1 MTMEKI
7 GRAMSW
13 SFVARVAAS
22 GVGFAANIF
31 IIRALS
37 KLDWGV
43 GIYSE
48 IRTVLQF
55 ALVFVMI
62 GIDAAILK
70 FAPMLRVSGGAA
82 SFARTFRRLV
92 LMQMGVWI
100 VIFFLSRFGGRFLSV
115 FFRDPSGRFGFY
127 LQVAVVCLIFE
138 LFMLLL
144 SNFFQSW
151 YETKRLA
158 VVMIGGN
165 ALYFVLVVV
174 AMRMGLGIAAVFV
187 SAAAMNLVMIVL
199 LLPRAMRLMQSVSAA
214 GAGPGVGAVLR
225 FSLPFVVTG
234 LLGQIV
240 WRQSEVLFLG
250 HFKGA
255 EAAGFFWFAYRM
267 PQMLLEFVPL
277 TVWPIVMAGMSELYA
292 RDAGN
297 LPRAIHV
304 YFKLI
309 FLLVVP
315 VAAMGFAFAKPLVPI
330 VYGAKMLPAA
340 LLTQLFFIVF
350 SYSFLYTPMS
360 MAFYVMGKSW
370 VNMLIFMV
378 LAVIEIGL
386 DLTLIPAYG
395 MWGGIA
401 SVSIVLFMGVVLFH
415 SAMRR
420 IRPDVRAPVGFI
432 ARCSLAAVPTCLLSV
447 LVSRWSSPAAVAIMI
462 PIGIGLL
469 IGGFRAMK
477 VIGPEEKELIRKLPI
492 PAKERLLAIF

>member
-1 MTMEKI
+1 VTMEKV

-22 GVGFAANIF
+22 AVGFGANIF
-31 IIRALS
+31 IVRALS
-37 KLDWGV
+37 ERDWGL
-43 GIYSE
+43 YSE
-48 IRTVLQF
+48 IRTILQF
-55 ALVFVMI
+55 VLVFVMI
-62 GIDAAILK
+62 GVDTAILK
-70 FAPMLRVSGGAA
+70 FAPMLRVNGGAA
-82 SFARTFRRLV
+82 SFVRTVRRLV
-92 LMQMGVWI
+92 LMQIGVWV
-100 VIFFLSRFGGRFLSV
+100 VILILSRFGGDSLSA

-127 LQVAVVCLIFE
+127 LQIAVACLLFE

-144 SNFFQSW
+144 NNFFQSW

-158 VVMIGGN
+158 AVMIGGN
-165 ALYFVLVVV
+165 TLYFALVVA
-174 AMRMGLGIAAVFV
+174 AMRMGFGIAAVLV

-199 LLPRAMRLMQSVSAA
+199 LLPKATRLMRSVSAA

-255 EAAGFFWFAYRM
+255 EAAGFFSLAYRM

-277 TVWPIVMAGMSELYA
+277 TVWPIVMAGTSELYA

-297 LPRAIHV
+297 LPRAINV
-304 YFKLI
+304 YFRLI

-315 VAAMGFAFAKPLVPI
+315 VAAMGFAFAKPLIPI

-378 LAVIEIGL
+378 LAVIEVGL
-386 DLTLIPAYG
+386 DLALIPAYG
-395 MWGGIA
+395 MWGGMA
-401 SVSIVLFMGVVLFH
+401 AVSIVLLMGVVLFH

-420 IRPDVRAPVGFI
+420 IRPDVRMPAGFVV
-432 ARCSLAAVPTCLLSV
+432 RCSLAAVPTCMLSI
-447 LVSRWSSPAAVAIMI
+447 LVSRWSSPAAVVFMI

-492 PAKERLLAIF
+492 PGRERLLAIF

>member
-1 MTMEKI
+1 MEKV

-22 GVGFAANIF
+22 AVGFAANIF
-31 IIRALS
+31 IVRALS
-37 KLDWGV
+37 EHDW

-48 IRTVLQF
+48 IRTILQF
-55 ALVFVMI
+55 VLVFCMI

-70 FAPMLRVSGGAA
+70 FVPALRLHGGAA
-82 SFARTFRRLV
+82 AFARTFRRLV
-92 LMQMGVWI
+92 LVQMGAWVAI
-100 VIFFLSRFGGRFLSV
+100 LLLSRIGGDLLGSFFGDS
-115 FFRDPSGRFGFY
+115 SGRFGFY
-127 LQVAVVCLIFE
+127 LQVAVVCFVFE

-144 SNFFQSW
+144 NNLFQSW

-158 VVMIGGN
+158 YAMIGGN
-165 ALYFVLVVV
+165 ALYFALVVV
-174 AMRMGLGIAAVFV
+174 AMSRGLGIAAVLV
-187 SAAAMNLVMIVL
+187 SGAAMNLLMIAL
-199 LLPRAMRLMQSVSAA
+199 LAPRARGLMRSVSPA
-214 GAGPGVGAVLR
+214 GTGPGVGAVLR

-255 EAAGFFWFAYRM
+255 EAAGFFSLAYRM

-277 TVWPIVMAGMSELYA
+277 TVWPIVMAGTSELYA
-292 RDAGN
+292 KDAGN
-297 LPRAIHV
+297 LPRAIEV

-315 VAAMGFAFAKPLVPI
+315 VAAMGFAFARPLIPI

-340 LLTQLFFIVF
+340 LLTQLFFVVF

-370 VNMLIFMV
+370 INMLIFMV
-378 LAVIEIGL
+378 LAVIEVGL
-386 DLTLIPAYG
+386 DLALIPPYG
-395 MWGGIA
+395 VWGGIA
-401 SVSIVLFMGVVLFH
+401 SVSIVLFLGVVLFH
-415 SAMRR
+415 AVMRR
-420 IRPDVRAPVGFI
+420 VRPDVKTPAGFI
-432 ARCSLAAVPTCLLSV
+432 ARCSLAAVPTCLLS
-447 LVSRWSSPAAVAIMI
+447 LIVSRWSSPTVVALMI
-462 PIGIGLL
+462 PVGIGLL
-469 IGGFRAMK
+469 VAGFRVMK

-492 PAKERLLAIF
+492 PARERLLAIF

>member
-1 MTMEKI
+1 MEKV

-22 GVGFAANIF
+22 AVGFAANIF
-31 IIRALS
+31 IVRALS
-37 KLDWGV
+37 EHDWGV
-43 GIYSE
+43 YSE
-48 IRTVLQF
+48 IRTILQF
-55 ALVFVMI
+55 VLVFCMI

-70 FAPMLRVSGGAA
+70 FVPALRVSGGGAA
-82 SFARTFRRLV
+82 FARTFRRLV
-92 LMQMGVWI
+92 LIQMGAWVALLL
-100 VIFFLSRFGGRFLSV
+100 LSRFGGIFLGA
-115 FFRDPSGRFGFY
+115 FFGDPSGRFGFY
-127 LQVAVVCLIFE
+127 LQVAVACFVFE

-144 SNFFQSW
+144 NNFFQSW

-158 VVMIGGN
+158 AVMIAGN
-165 ALYFVLVVV
+165 ALYFALVVAAMSRGLGVVAVLVS
-174 AMRMGLGIAAVFV
+174 G
-187 SAAAMNLVMIVL
+187 AAMNLFMIAL
-199 LLPRAMRLMQSVSAA
+199 LAPRARGLVRSASPA

-255 EAAGFFWFAYRM
+255 EAAGFFSLAYRM

-277 TVWPIVMAGMSELYA
+277 TVWPIVMAGTSELYA
-292 RDAGN
+292 KDAGN
-297 LPRAIHV
+297 LPRAIEV

-340 LLTQLFFIVF
+340 LLTQLFFVVF

-370 VNMLIFMV
+370 VNMLIFMS
-378 LAVIEIGL
+378 LAIIEVGL
-386 DLTLIPAYG
+386 DLILIPAYG

-401 SVSIVLFMGVVLFH
+401 SVSIVLLVGVVLFH
-415 SAMRR
+415 AAMRKV
-420 IRPDVRAPVGFI
+420 RPDVKTPAGFI
-432 ARCSLAAVPTCLLSV
+432 VRCSLAAVPTCLLS
-447 LVSRWSSPAAVAIMI
+447 LIVSRWSSPAVVALMI
-462 PIGIGLL
+462 PVGIGLL
-469 IGGFRAMK
+469 VAGFRVMK
-477 VIGPEEKELIRKLPI
+477 VIGPGEKELIRKLPI
-492 PAKERLLAIF
+492 PARERLLAIF